1 MEKKT
6 IGSFISALRR
16 AAGMTQRDLAEQL
29 NVSDKAVSRWER
41 DESAPDLTL
50 LPLIADLFGITVDEL
65 LRGQRRPA
73 AEAAPQPK
81 REDTDEEGDAPAPI
95 FASPQTTSK
104 RQKMLFGNRLRKL
117 KMLNYI
123 SLGLFAA
130 GVIAALLCN
139 FAFYRAALG
148 FFLGLLFEVAAVI
161 CALAFANAAMPVSEE
176 DYDTELLQGYKK
188 DVIRVAYLPI
198 YLAALTVPLL
208 VFLMIIWF
216 SYGPDFGFDST
227 ALLWLLLVTPLWAL
241 LVREIAKFA
250 VLPRVECRFGVPE
263 SKHETERRR
272 GVGKL
277 VKKCAGVVVLAMLVP
292 ILCMAVLTSGAFDP
306 DTDFVKGT
314 TFYNFADFADYMG
327 SEGRFGTTDDWG
339 EEVFE
344 RSTWYYTRNSS
355 IEGFFVE
362 IQEAVPVLDPSQGEG
377 ELDEPQEE
385 RESYQHRVITDGK
398 ENVLV
403 EFDWINADVVHIDWS
418 FSESEDGMPATVY
431 TAQEL
436 RQSNAI
442 YDKLVLLL
450 GVWIVA
456 TPLCGVIVYALK
468 RKRLLANS

>member
-50 LPLIADLFGITVDEL
+50 LPVIADLFGITVDEL
-65 LRGQRRPA
+65 LRGQRTAPGEAFSAASSGRPDQ
-73 AEAAPQPK
+73 EC
-81 REDTDEEGDAPAPI
+81 APAP
-95 FASPQTTSK
+95 SDNR
-104 RQKMLFGNRLRKL
+104 RQKMLFGNRLRKQT
-117 KMLNYI
+117 MLNYI
-123 SLGLFAA
+123 SLGLFAT

-139 FAFYRAALG
+139 FAACRSALG

-161 CALAFANAAMPVSEE
+161 CTLAFANAAMPVSEE
-176 DYDTELLQGYKK
+176 SYDGALLQDYKK
-188 DVIRVAYLPI
+188 RVIGAAYLPI
-198 YLAALTVPLL
+198 YLAALTLPLL

-216 SYGPDFGFDST
+216 SYGPNFGFDST
-227 ALLWLLLVTPLWAL
+227 ALVWLLLVTPLWAL
-241 LVREIAKFA
+241 LAREIAKFA
-250 VLPRVECRFGVPE
+250 VLPRVERRFGVTE
-263 SKHETERRR
+263 SEREGECRR
-272 GVGKL
+272 GVGRL

-292 ILCMAVLTSGAFDP
+292 ILCMSVLSCGVFDS

-314 TFYNFADFADYMG
+314 TFDNFADFAAYMG

-362 IQEAVPVLDPSQGEG
+362 IQESVPMHDPSQEEG
-377 ELDEPQEE
+377 ELDEPEVE
-385 RESYQHRVITDGK
+385 RELYQHRVITDGE

-418 FSESEDGMPATVY
+418 FDQSEDGMPVTVY

-436 RQSNAI
+436 RQSNAT
-442 YDKLVLLL
+442 YDTLVLLL

-456 TPLCGVIVYALK
+456 TPLCGAIVYALK
-468 RKRLLANS
+468 RKQLLANS